1 MMSIDTNPKVINRRR
16 LITVITATVLC
27 AALWALGVLV
37 LGHALTVP
45 GGNGR
50 PSFDIGLP
58 MVLLFSMGAGFLGW
72 GLAALLEKATPKGT
86 KIWVAIAVVVLI
98 ASFGPLVLSEM
109 ATGTRIV
116 LGLLHLVVGVVLIPG
131 IKHTSP
137 HQQGEVTGEQEQ
149 HDTSTSGVTSGVHR

>member
-16 LITVITATVLC
+16 LITVITATVLS
-27 AALWALGVLV
+27 AVLWALGVLV

-58 MVLLFSMGAGFLGW
+58 MVLLFSTVAGLLGW

-86 KIWVAIAVVVLI
+86 KIWVAIAVVSLLV
-98 ASFGPLVLSEM
+98 SFGPLAFPGM

-116 LGLLHLVVGVVLIPG
+116 LGLLHLVVGVVLISG

-137 HQQGEVTGEQEQ
+137 HQQGEVAGEEERR
-149 HDTSTSGVTSGVHR
+149 DTSTSESTSGLSR